1 MEKEECKEIFC
12 SLLNENKKENEYSL
26 NYIKYIDDFIEI
38 HQKMIKDI
46 KENIKSI
53 DPIVTLRNYKIL
65 LLPK

>member
-1 MEKEECKEIFC
+1 MKI
-12 SLLNENKKENEYSL
+12 KKKMNIPY
-26 NYIKYIDDFIEI
+26 YIKYIDVFIEI